1 MILNESNKQFIIML
15 CSITYDEN
23 FFQNYKINSKV
34 NLIVED
40 IENEFIKKYSVIYNL
55 EIYSE

>member
-1 MILNESNKQFIIML
+1 ML

-23 FFQNYKINSKV
+23 FFQNYKINSQV

-40 IENEFIKKYSVIYNL
+40 IEKEFIKKYSIIYNL
-55 EIYSE
+55 EIYNE